1 MKKYG
6 FNYEYL
12 GHIKHLEI
20 FKDKTIAFKTESKT
34 FSELIQCMAKNIPP
48 LSLFAINYFHI
59 NTFFNKNIWM
69 VEIF

>member
-1 MKKYG
+1 MRKYG

-48 LSLFAINYFHI
+48 LEFICYKLIPYKH
-59 NTFFNKNIWM
+59 FFQ
-69 VEIF
+69 

>member
-48 LSLFAINYFHI
+48 LSLFAIN
-59 NTFFNKNIWM
+59 
-69 VEIF
+69 